1 MTPSQIFR
9 AALPIRSIAS
19 PLTLARP
26 TLLPSTYSL
35 TQPLRH
41 ASTES
46 ASPEQHISPE
56 EPTITSPPPSS
67 NTAKPRLQK
76 LQPPA
81 ELRKYAYAVKA
92 GTVVSV
98 GRMQGTVTVLHRHNA
113 WDKHIRK
120 FYPQETRFLVADPQ
134 NSLREGDVIEF
145 SSGAPKSRHVSHV
158 VERIVTPFATP
169 IQDRPAVLSREER
182 QAQREQSWAAKYLRR
197 ESRRLGEEIDIKQ
210 YTSNL
215 VKEGV
220 QYSDAELI
228 RLYHANKDGARVGR
242 IKSLVQ
248 QRTAAMKEAQR
259 PEKERAREEWLQR
272 KSTREFHEAA
282 RQQAKQLEEARQE

>member
-1 MTPSQIFR
+1 MGPSRIFR
-9 AALPIRSIAS
+9 AALPIRSIGS

-26 TLLPSTYSL
+26 TLLQSTYSL
-35 TQPLRH
+35 FQPLRH
-41 ASTES
+41 ASTEY

-56 EPTITSPPPSS
+56 EPTITSPSPS

-113 WDKHIRK
+113 WDKRIRK

-145 SSGAPKSRHVSHV
+145 SSGAPKSRHVSHI
-158 VERIVTPFATP
+158 VERIITPFATP

-182 QAQREQSWAAKYLRR
+182 QAQREQGWAAKYLRR

-215 VKEGV
+215 VKQGK

-228 RLYHANKDGARVGR
+228 RLYHANGDGPRVGR
-242 IKSLVQ
+242 IKGLVQ

-259 PEKERAREEWLQR
+259 PEKERARQDWLQR
-272 KSTREFHEAA
+272 KETWELHEAA
-282 RQQAKQLEEARQE
+282 RQQAKQLEDARQE

>member
-41 ASTES
+41 ASTET

-145 SSGAPKSRHVSHV
+145 SSGAPKSRH
-158 VERIVTPFATP
+158 
-169 IQDRPAVLSREER
+169 DRPAVLSREER

-215 VKEGV
+215 MKEGV

-272 KSTREFHEAA
+272 KATWESHEAA